1 MRCPVKLGVRLP
13 LSCPGKSPAKLWL
26 IGLIGGLL
34 FVAAASGL
42 GALTLEEALDTA
54 LRNNIGIELD
64 RIELERRL
72 RAQQSSHNR
81 FHPSL
86 SAGSQLSRDIY
97 SDSDDPWATQ
107 FSLSSNLS
115 LSVESVRRGR
125 LTAMQYQA
133 GELNYESAQAA
144 LVRDVSNA
152 FFGLLLEAERIRIR
166 REAVAAARERFELAE
181 AEFEA
186 GRISRY
192 DLLSQ
197 RVAYENQRPEL
208 AQLEDSYYLA
218 RRDFTLLIGLS
229 PGDPVVPRGDIG
241 SPVPVSTE
249 AEFWSG
255 YLERRPDIVRAR
267 LQIEERRL
275 GRSLAANEF
284 LPTLSLN
291 ASVSRSNTTP
301 FTEPWFG
308 EDESPWDKR
317 GSFGIG
323 LSVPLGTLLPNSQR
337 RIALEDAD
345 RRVQEAELQYQRAV
359 LRAENDIEAAL
370 RRLRR
375 AESSLELLDLNT
387 ELAEEAYRLA
397 ETSFEQGQIDA
408 LELRNARLELERA
421 QLAALEER
429 YRGRIALIEL
439 EYAVGT
445 GVE

>member
-1 MRCPVKLGVRLP
+1 MRCRVRF
-13 LSCPGKSPAKLWL
+13 PAKLWL
-26 IGLIGGLL
+26 LGSLL
-34 FVAAASGL
+34 FVVVAAGL

-72 RAQQSSHNR
+72 RAHQSSHNR

-86 SAGSQLSRDIY
+86 SAGTQLSRDFY
-97 SDSDDPWATQ
+97 SESDDPWATQ

-115 LSVESVRRGR
+115 LSVESVRRGQ
-125 LTAMQYQA
+125 LTAKQYQA
-133 GELNYESAQAA
+133 GELNYASAQAA

-166 REAVAAARERFELAE
+166 REAVDAARERFELAE

-208 AQLEDSYYLA
+208 AQLEDAYYLA

-229 PGDPVVPRGDIG
+229 PVDPVVPQGSIG
-241 SPVPVSTE
+241 APVPVSTE

-255 YLERRPDIVRAR
+255 YLEQRPDIVRAR
-267 LQIEERRL
+267 LQIEERNL

-284 LPTLSLN
+284 LPTLSLS
-291 ASVSRSNTTP
+291 ASVNRRNPTP

-308 EDESPWDKR
+308 GDEAVWAKG

-323 LSVPLGTLLPNSQR
+323 LSVPLGNLLPDSQR
-337 RIALEDAD
+337 RVALEDAD
-345 RRVQEAELQYQRAV
+345 RRVREAELQYRRAV

-387 ELAEEAYRLA
+387 ELAEEAFRLA
-397 ETSFEQGQIDA
+397 QTSFEQGQIDA

-445 GVE
+445 VVE